1 MPVKT
6 MTLREAK
13 AALSA
18 LVAAAERGEVT
29 TITKHG
35 RPAAVV
41 VPIETA
47 RDLLAT
53 PSRKSFASHLLSIP
67 SAVEFERV
75 SGTARDVDL

>member
-1 MPVKT
+1 MPMKN

-13 AALSA
+13 AAFSA
-18 LVAAAERGEVT
+18 LVAAAERGEAT

-47 RDLLAT
+47 RDLLTA
-53 PSRKSFASHLLSIP
+53 PSRKSFASHLMSFP
-67 SAVEFERV
+67 SGMEFERV
-75 SGTARDVDL
+75 SGATRDVDL

>member
-1 MPVKT
+1 VKT
-6 MTLREAK
+6 VTLREAK

-47 RDLLAT
+47 RDLLVT
-53 PSRKSFASHLLSIP
+53 PSRKSFASHLMSIP
-67 SAVEFERV
+67 SGVEFERV